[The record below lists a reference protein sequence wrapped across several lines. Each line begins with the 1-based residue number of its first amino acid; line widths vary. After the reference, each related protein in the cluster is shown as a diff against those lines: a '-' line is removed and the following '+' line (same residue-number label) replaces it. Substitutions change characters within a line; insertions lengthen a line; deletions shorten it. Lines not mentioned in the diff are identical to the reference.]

1 MCITDIDVLDGL
13 KAQELET
20 VEAEA
25 AKKVK
30 QLEREQKRQ
39 RKEEKGRPKE
49 KQKQKGKQNLKSSQT
64 KPVLKK
70 SKPKAALKK
79 QGTRKEVCDMAR
91 SLTISDSKQTSDEDD
106 AVCPECRKIF
116 TDDADAFWTC

>member
-1 MCITDIDVLDGL
+1 MLVLPEPQKTRRRRRKPTLNSKTVCITDIDVVDGL

-25 AKKVK
+25 AKKVR

-70 SKPKAALKK
+70 SKPKL
-79 QGTRKEVCDMAR
+79 
-91 SLTISDSKQTSDEDD
+91 L
-106 AVCPECRKIF
+106 
-116 TDDADAFWTC
+116 